1 MTLND
6 AQVKQFKSLGYTT
19 EPRFFTR
26 HEIEG
31 IRAELNGMRRAGK
44 FNNVACEGDGK
55 TPSKTVANLQICPL
69 VDKSELFRALPFHPK
84 VLSAVSQLVGDPVVL
99 HLDQV
104 FLKPAR
110 HGSGTN
116 WHQDNSY
123 FKIADPMA
131 GTAMWIAIDDA
142 TVANGTIEVI
152 PGMAYEVLPHERDG
166 QSNHHIRCWPDESKA
181 VPIEL
186 PAGGV
191 VFFAYGIPHCTRANN
206 TDRDRSG
213 LAYHFLNK
221 SQISV
226 QNPHGTMLTGPDA
239 TGGLKEYGV
248 NVSKAWPDLIDRA
261 LRQEEALAAV

>member
-1 MTLND
+1 MTLSD
-6 AQVKQFKSLGYTT
+6 QQVKQFKEQGYVT

-31 IRAELNGMRRAGK
+31 IRAELSRLRRDGK
-44 FNNVACEGDGK
+44 FFNVACEGDGK
-55 TPSKTVANLQICPL
+55 TQSQRVANLQICPL

-84 VLSAVSQLVGDPVVL
+84 VLSAVSQLIGDPVVL

-116 WHQDNSY
+116 WHQDNAY
-123 FKIADPMA
+123 FKIGDPMR

-152 PGMAYEVLPHERDG
+152 PGMAHEKLPHDRDP

-213 LAYHFLNK
+213 LAYHFLHQ
-221 SQISV
+221 SQITA
-226 QNPHGTMLTGPDA
+226 QKPHGTLLTGPEA
-239 TGGLKEYGV
+239 TGGAKEYGID
-248 NVSKAWPDLIDRA
+248 VSHAWPDLIDRA
-261 LRQEEALAAV
+261 LREQQAVATV